1 MKQIVNVVF
10 DLGGVLFS
18 RDPRKFEPE
27 FIEYF
32 SYIHLP
38 QMPRFWEDYDRG
50 VVSFDEVVAS
60 VADYNSSSRE
70 LAESNI
76 RRSIVTQEA
85 IPATAELVAKLRNAG
100 VRLFV
105 LSNMSREFIDFLRE
119 QPVYKLFDGE
129 VVSCEEDVIKP
140 EPEIY
145 RMLTER
151 YNLEPSETLFID
163 DRKANIDAARALGWQ
178 GYLFTTSRSEEC
190 CDELLKLI
198 LAQ

>member
-1 MKQIVNVVF
+1 MKPIVNVVI
-10 DLGGVLFS
+10 DLGGVLFA

-50 VVSFDEVVAS
+50 IVSFDEVVTS
-60 VADYNSSSRE
+60 VADYNNSSRE

-85 IPATAELVAKLRNAG
+85 IAPTAELIAELREAG
-100 VRLFV
+100 FRLFV

-119 QPVYKLFDGE
+119 QPVYKFFDGD
-129 VVSCEEDVIKP
+129 VVSCEEGIVKP
-140 EPEIY
+140 EADIY
-145 RMLTER
+145 NLLTER
-151 YNLEPSETLFID
+151 YNLNPCETLFID
-163 DRKANIDAARALGWQ
+163 DRKANIDAAEALGWQ
-178 GYLFTTSRSEEC
+178 GYLFTTAKAKEC
-190 CDELLKLI
+190 CEELRELI
-198 LAQ
+198 LKK

>member
-1 MKQIVNVVF
+1 MKPIVNVVF

-50 VVSFDEVVAS
+50 VVSFDEVVTS
-60 VADYNSSSRE
+60 VADYNNSSRE

-85 IPATAELVAKLRNAG
+85 IVPTAELIAKLREAG
-100 VRLFV
+100 LCLFV

-119 QPVYKLFDGE
+119 QPVYRLFDGD
-129 VVSCEEDVIKP
+129 VVSCEEGVIKP
-140 EPEIY
+140 EAEIY
-145 RMLTER
+145 NLLTER
-151 YNLEPSETLFID
+151 YNLDPSETLFID
-163 DRKANIDAARALGWQ
+163 DRKANIDAAEALGWQ
-178 GYLFTTSRSEEC
+178 GYLFTTAKAKEC
-190 CDELLKLI
+190 CEELYELI
-198 LAQ
+198 LKK